1 MPWILVVSPNSGLPF
16 LAGKLVSR
24 ARVKPMEITR
34 SLLLILHFIGMAGL
48 LGGLLASS
56 KSLNK
61 GVLHSSLLA
70 LVAGLGLVGIRY
82 PLNEADPMR
91 WEAINNTQIWAKLN
105 LLLAVLV
112 LGYIA
117 KKKENLSK
125 NTWLAMVLLT
135 VTAIVIAVVW

>member
-1 MPWILVVSPNSGLPF
+1 
-16 LAGKLVSR
+16 
-24 ARVKPMEITR
+24 MEITR

-82 PLNEADPMR
+82 PLNEADPMK

-117 KKKENLSK
+117 KRKENLSK

>member
-1 MPWILVVSPNSGLPF
+1 
-16 LAGKLVSR
+16 
-24 ARVKPMEITR
+24 MEITR

-61 GVLHSSLLA
+61 GVLHSARLS

-82 PLNEADPMR
+82 PLNESDPSK
-91 WEAINNTQIWAKLN
+91 WEAIDNTKIGIKL
-105 LLLAVLV
+105 AILV
-112 LGYIA
+112 TVFILGDRA
-117 KKKENLSK
+117 RKKENLSK

-135 VTAIVIAVVW
+135 ITAIVIAVVW

>member
-1 MPWILVVSPNSGLPF
+1 
-16 LAGKLVSR
+16 
-24 ARVKPMEITR
+24 MEITR
-34 SLLLILHFIGMAGL
+34 SLLLILHFIAMSGL

-70 LVAGLGLVGIRY
+70 LVTGLGLVGIRY
-82 PLNEADPMR
+82 PLNEADPMK
-91 WEAINNTQIWAKLN
+91 WEAVNHTLVWAKLN

-112 LGYIA
+112 LGYVA
-117 KKKENLSK
+117 KKKESFSK

-135 VTAIVIAVVW
+135 LTAIVIAVVW

>member
-1 MPWILVVSPNSGLPF
+1 
-16 LAGKLVSR
+16 
-24 ARVKPMEITR
+24 
-34 SLLLILHFIGMAGL
+34 MAGL

-91 WEAINNTQIWAKLN
+91 WDFVNHTQVGIKLDAVQMTRGHRSLSDFTSSTTALIFNFIWDSKSGDYLWSSYCQICGE
-105 LLLAVLV
+105 VLV
-112 LGYIA
+112 EKANEVA
-117 KKKENLSK
+117 KAFTQSHNASCLEKL
-125 NTWLAMVLLT
+125 
-135 VTAIVIAVVW
+135 

>member
-1 MPWILVVSPNSGLPF
+1 
-16 LAGKLVSR
+16 
-24 ARVKPMEITR
+24 MEITR

-91 WEAINNTQIWAKLN
+91 WDSVNHTQVGIKLVI
-105 LLLAVLV
+105 LLTVLI
-112 LGYIA
+112 LGYRA
-117 KKKENLSK
+117 KAKENLSK
-125 NTWLAMVLLT
+125 NIWLAMVLLT

>member
-1 MPWILVVSPNSGLPF
+1 
-16 LAGKLVSR
+16 
-24 ARVKPMEITR
+24 MEITR

-82 PLNEADPMR
+82 PLNEASISQRIKSKLSDFKLDAVQMTR
-91 WEAINNTQIWAKLN
+91 GHRSLSDFTSSTTALIFNFIWDSKSGDYLWSSYCQICGE
-105 LLLAVLV
+105 VLV
-112 LGYIA
+112 EKANEVA
-117 KKKENLSK
+117 KAFTQSHNASCLEK
-125 NTWLAMVLLT
+125 
-135 VTAIVIAVVW
+135 

>member
-1 MPWILVVSPNSGLPF
+1 
-16 LAGKLVSR
+16 
-24 ARVKPMEITR
+24 MEITR

-91 WEAINNTQIWAKLN
+91 WDSVNHTQVGIKLVI
-105 LLLAVLV
+105 LLTILI
-112 LGYIA
+112 LGYRA
-117 KKKENLSK
+117 KRKENLSK

>member
-1 MPWILVVSPNSGLPF
+1 
-16 LAGKLVSR
+16 
-24 ARVKPMEITR
+24 
-34 SLLLILHFIGMAGL
+34 MAGL

-82 PLNEADPMR
+82 PLNEADPMK

-117 KKKENLSK
+117 KRKDNLSK
-125 NTWLAMVLLT
+125 KTWLAMVLLT
-135 VTAIVIAVVW
+135 LTAIVIAVVW